1 MKNCGI
7 RRCWVWSGKD
17 HARLNGPGRDKIK
30 VWYSF
35 RLVEV
40 LYSLS
45 SERTLKKKLLSL
57 CIFCLMRTEPSFV
70 CLYKLTGKANQELLT
85 TLEERD

>member
-30 VWYSF
+30 VWYSC

-45 SERTLKKKLLSL
+45 SERTLKK
-57 CIFCLMRTEPSFV
+57 ITEP
-70 CLYKLTGKANQELLT
+70 LYFLCHENGA
-85 TLEERD
+85 